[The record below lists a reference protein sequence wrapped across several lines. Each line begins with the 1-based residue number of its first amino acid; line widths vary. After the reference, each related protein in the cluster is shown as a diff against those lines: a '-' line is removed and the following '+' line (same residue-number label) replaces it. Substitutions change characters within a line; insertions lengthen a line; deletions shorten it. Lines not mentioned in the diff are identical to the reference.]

1 MIRSHEYHRVYNE
14 IRLLMQAGM
23 LEAANHAIPELI
35 SLAVT
40 SKQIAAAYAI
50 EDYLL
55 EKLDEPEQETKD

>member
-1 MIRSHEYHRVYNE
+1 MITSQEYQRVYNE

-23 LEAANHAIPELI
+23 LEAANHSIPELI
-35 SLAVT
+35 NYALT

-55 EKLDEPEQETKD
+55 EQLDESEDE